1 MLDFILPAA
10 VITGV
15 TTETFTP
22 VLEEIL
28 GLIPVLLPAVVGF
41 LAFRKG
47 WSFLKGEVASA

>member
-1 MLDFILPAA
+1 MPDLLNLA

-15 TTETFTP
+15 TTDTFKP
-22 VLEEIL
+22 VLDEIL
-28 GLIPVLLPAVVGF
+28 ALIPVLLPAVVGF